1 MDTRHNPFRFS
12 LCFCVFQ
19 VFSNFSLSQLFYFFL
34 HNKMYTEPLRQ
45 VAVRSY
51 AATGWCHFKLLL
63 PNWVPLLKVQN
74 STIFCWIASQKESLF
89 LLYIRETLLIY
100 RESFILMTE
109 APGFL
114 QGTRILTVG
123 FDRIFYP
130 AIRDNSIS
138 ARKSVIFVVKEGRYM
153 IMKDRLL

>member
-1 MDTRHNPFRFS
+1 MPLQTSAAKLGPIIESTEFY
-12 LCFCVFQ
+12 
-19 VFSNFSLSQLFYFFL
+19 NF
-34 HNKMYTEPLRQ
+34 
-45 VAVRSY
+45 
-51 AATGWCHFKLLL
+51 LL
-63 PNWVPLLKVQN
+63 N
-74 STIFCWIASQKESLF
+74 SERQKESLF

-100 RESFILMTE
+100 RKTFILMTE

-153 IMKDRLL
+153 IMKDRSL

>member
-1 MDTRHNPFRFS
+1 MPLQTSAAKLGPIIESTEFYNFLSNREPRRIPLPS
-12 LCFCVFQ
+12 L
-19 VFSNFSLSQLFYFFL
+19 
-34 HNKMYTEPLRQ
+34 
-45 VAVRSY
+45 
-51 AATGWCHFKLLL
+51 
-63 PNWVPLLKVQN
+63 
-74 STIFCWIASQKESLF
+74 
-89 LLYIRETLLIY
+89 RETLLIY
-100 RESFILMTE
+100 RETFILMTE

-153 IMKDRLL
+153 IMKDRSL

>member
-1 MDTRHNPFRFS
+1 
-12 LCFCVFQ
+12 
-19 VFSNFSLSQLFYFFL
+19 
-34 HNKMYTEPLRQ
+34 MYTEPLRQ

-51 AATGWCHFKLLL
+51 ARYWLMPLQTSAAKLG
-63 PNWVPLLKVQN
+63 PIIE
-74 STIFCWIASQKESLF
+74 STEFYNF
-89 LLYIRETLLIY
+89 LLNSKPKRIPLPSLYYKRDVVNPQRET
-100 RESFILMTE
+100 FILMTE

-153 IMKDRLL
+153 IMKDRSL

>member
-1 MDTRHNPFRFS
+1 MPLQTSAAKLGPIIESTEFY
-12 LCFCVFQ
+12 
-19 VFSNFSLSQLFYFFL
+19 NF
-34 HNKMYTEPLRQ
+34 
-45 VAVRSY
+45 
-51 AATGWCHFKLLL
+51 LL
-63 PNWVPLLKVQN
+63 N
-74 STIFCWIASQKESLF
+74 SERQKESLF

-100 RESFILMTE
+100 RETFILMTE

-153 IMKDRLL
+153 IMKDRSL

>member
-1 MDTRHNPFRFS
+1 MPLQTSTAKLGPIIES
-12 LCFCVFQ
+12 TE
-19 VFSNFSLSQLFYFFL
+19 FY
-34 HNKMYTEPLRQ
+34 N
-45 VAVRSY
+45 
-51 AATGWCHFKLLL
+51 
-63 PNWVPLLKVQN
+63 
-74 STIFCWIASQKESLF
+74 F
-89 LLYIRETLLIY
+89 LLNSEPKRIPLPSLYKRDVVNLQRET
-100 RESFILMTE
+100 FILMTE

-153 IMKDRLL
+153 IMKDRSL